1 MTSSAIFD
9 PYLRNENEDEMY
21 FAIFYFYVLKIE
33 VFIIK
38 KQLSKLITILK
49 VINLSFTNNYF
60 EIFMTSQNN
69 RLSFIQK
76 T

>member
-1 MTSSAIFD
+1 
-9 PYLRNENEDEMY
+9 MY
-21 FAIFYFYVLKIE
+21 FAIFYFFVLKIE

-38 KQLSKLITILK
+38 KQLAKVITILK

-60 EIFMTSQNN
+60 EILMTSQYN